1 MRVLQRVD
9 SLYSNSPIRSVSPAS
24 GGVSPGSVTRGD
36 SSRYSWPI
44 DADALTAP
52 VSGSSWRPVSARV
65 SSLASE
71 IRARPEKR
79 LRVNSCVK
87 SNYGQPLSNTGR
99 PFWLGFGP
107 YRLDD
112 RSDEHQVGDRGCRKG
127 DTRE

>member
-52 VSGSSWRPVSARV
+52 VRSEEHTSELQSLMRTSYAVFCLKKTITHYKIKLMHWSTSLLYSSRT
-65 SSLASE
+65 L
-71 IRARPEKR
+71 
-79 LRVNSCVK
+79 
-87 SNYGQPLSNTGR
+87 
-99 PFWLGFGP
+99 F
-107 YRLDD
+107 
-112 RSDEHQVGDRGCRKG
+112 
-127 DTRE
+127 